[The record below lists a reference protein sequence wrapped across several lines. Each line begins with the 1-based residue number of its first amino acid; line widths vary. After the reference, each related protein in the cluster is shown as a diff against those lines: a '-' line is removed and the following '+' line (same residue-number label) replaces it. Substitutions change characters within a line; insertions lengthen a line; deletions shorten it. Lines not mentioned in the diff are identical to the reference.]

1 MKTLNRNF
9 LLTTPRGLVALHKA
23 HPAVTVHLASGSQ
36 STDCAFL
43 DAHIAHQL
51 HGWMAVLARA
61 ANEVVLDCHPRQVGR
76 KNKAKVEA
84 ATPRSLATLASALK
98 AARAGYS
105 AFPARA
111 GKGCSQVSVQSRTNS
126 TPEGLW
132 ALRKSHPSAAIQ
144 GADGFISS
152 ETMYRDAAKAREL
165 ETALLG
171 LFRAAATV
179 YQECHCQ
186 NRKPSPAALA
196 ALEASLAPAR
206 EWSWEV
212 ARQGQ
217 PRGGAMGKA
226 PKRHPKREGS
236 TPEALHLHRGP
247 DRSAA

>member
-23 HPAVTVHLASGSQ
+23 HPAVTVTVASGLQ

-43 DAHIAHQL
+43 DAHLAHQL

-61 ANEVVLDCHPRQVGR
+61 ANEVVLDCQPRQVGR

-98 AARAGYS
+98 AAQAGYS
-105 AFPARA
+105 AIPTRAR
-111 GKGCSQVSVQSRTNS
+111 KGSSQVAGLSRLSS
-126 TPEGLW
+126 TTEGLR

-152 ETMYRDAAKAREL
+152 ETMYRDAAMAHGL

-186 NRKPSPAALA
+186 NRKPSPTALA
-196 ALEASLAPAR
+196 ALETSLAPAR
-206 EWSWEV
+206 EWNWEV

-217 PRGGAMGKA
+217 PRGGGSGKLL
-226 PKRHPKREGS
+226 KRHPRPEGN
-236 TPEALHLHRGP
+236 TPEALPLHRGP